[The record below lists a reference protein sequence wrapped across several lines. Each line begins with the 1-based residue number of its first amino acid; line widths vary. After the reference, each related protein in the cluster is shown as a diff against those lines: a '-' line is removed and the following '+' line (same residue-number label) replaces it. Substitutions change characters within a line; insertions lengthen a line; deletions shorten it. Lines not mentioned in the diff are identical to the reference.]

1 LLVDVARVALLGGIL
16 AVDRTA
22 GWNLMLG
29 QPLIGACLAGA
40 FLNPGPQWEL
50 WALRIPLGIG
60 VLLQLLLTDA
70 SLPAA
75 QRPRDVATAGVI
87 GTSVALLGMQQLH
100 PTLPVSTGGLLWVV
114 VGTVAGLVASV
125 PGGWYE
131 VATRARNES
140 RLKRVDECAR
150 QGRLASFEV
159 LYWGSVVRAILR
171 GAIWSV
177 AGTALGVAC
186 ATAVLP
192 RIASAVTGPRIG
204 LAFAVLLGVAFGSAF
219 HAHVRG
225 RANGLRWAAAG
236 AATALVLM
244 LRLGGGA
251 P

>member
-1 LLVDVARVALLGGIL
+1 LPADVARIALLGGIL
-16 AVDRTA
+16 ALDRTA

-29 QPLIGACLAGA
+29 QPLVGACLAGA
-40 FLNPGPQWEL
+40 FINPGPQWEL

-87 GTSVALLGMQQLH
+87 GTSVALIGMQRLH
-100 PTLPVSTGGLLWVV
+100 PTFPISTGGLLWVV

-131 VATRARNES
+131 VAMRARNES
-140 RLKRVDECAR
+140 RLKRADEYAR
-150 QGRLASFEV
+150 QGKLAKFEA
-159 LYWGSVVRAILR
+159 LYWGSVVRATLR

-177 AGTALGVAC
+177 AGTTLGIAC
-186 ATAVLP
+186 VTAVLP
-192 RIASAVTGPRIG
+192 RVAWAITGPRIG

-225 RANGLRWAAAG
+225 RAHGLRWAAAG

-244 LRLGGGA
+244 LRLGGFA